1 MDTYQ
6 NIVLLIILILIS
18 GFFSASET
26 ALTSFRSIHL
36 EKLEEEKE
44 FKKAELLKKW
54 LKNPNE
60 MLTGLLVGN
69 NVVNIL
75 ASSIATVVTMRVIGG
90 NSTSSV
96 AIATVGMTII
106 ILIFGEI
113 TPKIIAKNQTIKVAE
128 IVINVIYYLT
138 IVLKPIIKILMFI
151 SKIYWK
157 NIRNRFKR

>member
-1 MDTYQ
+1 MIIFRYNLYKILYKNKEGVWLKLDTYQ

-106 ILIFGEI
+106 CLLY
-113 TPKIIAKNQTIKVAE
+113 TSPSPRDA
-128 IVINVIYYLT
+128 
-138 IVLKPIIKILMFI
+138 
-151 SKIYWK
+151 
-157 NIRNRFKR
+157 